1 MDRNFSNFGIR
12 KKIITTNKIYQQQET
27 EVIQHQDNIKLKN
40 KEKMIPERRYIENGI
55 PVVSPVASTS
65 HVAVGLAPGHNYIRK
80 S

>member
-12 KKIITTNKIYQQQET
+12 KKIIIINKIYQQQET
-27 EVIQHQDNIKLKN
+27 EVIQHQENIKFKN
-40 KEKMIPERRYIENGI
+40 KEKMIPERRYIENGV

-65 HVAVGLAPGHNYIRK
+65 HVAVALTPGHNYIKK